1 MFQFNNKDTR
11 TTSTCS
17 AISVDNFEQVSAGG
31 VLLWRFYRKRKK
43 VENSMTRGLIDVV
56 Q

>member
-17 AISVDNFEQVSAGG
+17 AISVDNFEKVSADG
-31 VLLWRFYRKRKK
+31 VLLWRFHRKRKK